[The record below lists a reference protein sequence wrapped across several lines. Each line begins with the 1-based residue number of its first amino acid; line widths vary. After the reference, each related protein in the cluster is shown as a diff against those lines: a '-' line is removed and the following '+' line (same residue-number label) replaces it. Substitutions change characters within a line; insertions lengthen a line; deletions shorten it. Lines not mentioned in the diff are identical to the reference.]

1 MLDLPRHSCRTAT
14 GSDTVGF
21 KRDPACA
28 ACLRERACAR
38 ELRLS
43 SSADP
48 IDELNALAQEYP
60 ELKAIAASIE
70 KKHTEIRK
78 NHEVLESTFARLG
91 HVILKVDPATRTVT
105 HANEAI
111 EHVFGYTPD
120 EIIGCS
126 TRLLH
131 IDEHSYAEFGRMSED
146 VLRRGETF
154 ETEYRMRRR
163 DGSIFP
169 AEISVRWIH
178 APDSWREGVVS
189 VIHDVSQFKAQ
200 QHALTVSQEE
210 LTQTSRKFRA
220 LFDSALDA
228 IALIDDEGRYIDL
241 NPAAIALSGYSKE
254 ELVGR
259 RLRELMT
266 SKSAEGF
273 ARRWGVFID
282 RGWSTGEVELVR
294 KDGQEFVVEFSSV
307 ANVLPGVHISINRD
321 ITDRKEYERRLETA
335 LHALRGADA
344 DCKGRCCAGAVRDRP
359 GDSVRAPPERIADQ
373 L

>member
-1 MLDLPRHSCRTAT
+1 M
-14 GSDTVGF
+14 
-21 KRDPACA
+21 
-28 ACLRERACAR
+28 
-38 ELRLS
+38 
-43 SSADP
+43 
-48 IDELNALAQEYP
+48 AQEYP